1 MSHLLRAAVTAAT
14 ITALIACS
22 DRSTTIE
29 PTSVS
34 RDQVPTIATA
44 PPLVTILAS
53 DKCDGFTFNRDLGAG
68 DCGRGDG
75 VKFDEF
81 IKVLTRL
88 QNEPDWNFSPNDIS
102 IKHGGTFN
110 VTSVGGEFHTLAEVA
125 AFGGGRIQR
134 YNDLSGNPVEAPE
147 CREIKSYEFLPPGG
161 TVPTRRPDKVGVE
174 LHFQCCI
181 HPWEQSDRA
190 HHSCMMSSRGERD
203 ALLPHLTQAW
213 AM

>member
-34 RDQVPTIATA
+34 RDQVPTIDAS
-44 PPLVTILAS
+44 PPLQTIWLS
-53 DKCDGFTFNRDLGAG
+53 DACDHVSFDRNLGPT

-88 QNEPDWNFSPNDIS
+88 QNEPDWNISPAEIHV
-102 IKHGGTFN
+102 KHGGGWN
-110 VTSVGGEFHTLAEVA
+110 AVDVGGEFHTLTEVKD
-125 AFGGGRIQR
+125 FGGGRIQR

-147 CREIKSYEFLPPGG
+147 CRELRGDGLTPGG
-161 TVPTRRPDKVGVE
+161 TSPTRKPDRIGVV
-174 LHFQCCI
+174 LHYQCCI
-181 HPWEQSDRA
+181 HPWMRVNVVTTP
-190 HHSCMMSSRGERD
+190 
-203 ALLPHLTQAW
+203 L
-213 AM
+213 